1 MLAACLLV
9 YLAAGLQNPAM
20 TGLPWR
26 LRGKESTCQCKRHA
40 FHLWSGKTPQ
50 AAEQLSPWATTTESV
65 LLSSGA
71 ATTEAPTEV
80 ATAARTPQREKPP
93 H

>member
-26 LRGKESTCQCKRHA
+26 LRGKESTCQCKRHG

-50 AAEQLSPWATTTESV
+50 AAEQLSPCATTTESV

-71 ATTEAPTEV
+71 ATTEAPTEA
-80 ATAARTPQREKPP
+80 ATAARAPQREKPP